1 MFVELNLLVQTQ
13 GETIDTIEANMAQA
27 EVKVASGNVELG
39 NAKRKQKTARKRK
52 FICIA
57 AISGVLLLAI
67 IIALASIFGWFHPY
81 IDICTNVYKIQLSL
95 LIRFDLDYLFLF
107 FIHRPKYITI

>member
-1 MFVELNLLVQTQ
+1 MEDRHQELLELEKSLKEMADMFVELNLLVQTQ

-67 IIALASIFGWFHPY
+67 IIALASIFG
-81 IDICTNVYKIQLSL
+81 
-95 LIRFDLDYLFLF
+95 
-107 FIHRPKYITI
+107 